1 MKSETVEPLSAL
13 SLRHFPQPKI
23 ERGFYVAEISRIATG
38 ASKFGTPMLV
48 LAFRLNGT
56 LRHSYLWRMPISQD
70 DIHKM
75 TQVNRAIGRPTPNL
89 ARLKSGEDVLLP
101 DHYLG
106 GKALIHLKPEI
117 YQGKWRSTITEI
129 RPVEQA
135 QAFRALIAE
144 EPSL

>member
-1 MKSETVEPLSAL
+1 MRSETVEPLSAL

-23 ERGFYVAEISRIATG
+23 ERGFYVAEISRIAAG
-38 ASKFGTPMLV
+38 SSQHGTPMLV
-48 LAFRLNGT
+48 LAFRLDGT
-56 LRHSYLWRMPISQD
+56 LRHSYLWRMPISRD
-70 DIHKM
+70 DIHKV
-75 TQVNRAIGRPTPNL
+75 TQVHKAIGRPTPNL

-106 GKALIHLKPEI
+106 AKALVHLKPEI
-117 YQGKWRSTITEI
+117 YQGKWRSIITEV
-129 RPVEQA
+129 RPVSQA